1 MNDLGEV
8 FFVALKLGLTSFG
21 GPIAHFGYF
30 HAEYVERRK
39 WIDNDSFSELVAICQ
54 FLPGPASSQLGIG
67 IGAIRAGLLGGI
79 VAWLGFTLPSAI
91 ALLLF
96 AFYMKA
102 ADFSAAPWI
111 HGLQIV
117 AVAIVCQAVVL
128 MGRKLLVNGFL
139 LPMALAAMAGSLL
152 FNSIFS
158 QLAIVMIAGFLG
170 LVIFDPKALLAVK
183 NIRIGHGKGLATG
196 CLIVFLLLLFL
207 LPGIR
212 MLSDNYF
219 IAIADGFYRSGS
231 LVFGG
236 GHVVLPLLEK
246 EVVANGMIS
255 KDVFVA
261 GYGAAQAVPG
271 PLFTFAAFLGA
282 SSGGIFG
289 AILAIIAI
297 FLPAYLLVIGFLP
310 FWQRLR
316 QNKKIGGALI
326 GVNAAVVGLL
336 LAALYSPMWTSAIK
350 RPVDLFLFMV
360 LIFILMVWRLPPVLV
375 VLLGIIGSI
384 ALAHLGWF

>member
-1 MNDLGEV
+1 MNDLGEI

-79 VAWLGFTLPSAI
+79 VAWLGFTLPSAV
-91 ALLLF
+91 ALSLF

-117 AVAIVCQAVVL
+117 AVAVVCQAVL
-128 MGRKLLVNGFL
+128 FMGRKLLVNGFL
-139 LPMALAAMAGSLL
+139 LLMALAAMAASLL
-152 FNSIFS
+152 FNGIFS
-158 QLAIVMIAGFLG
+158 QLIIVVIAGFLG
-170 LVIFDPKALLAVK
+170 LVIFDFKELPRAEHVK
-183 NIRIGHGKGLATG
+183 IAHGKKLAMG
-196 CLIVFLLLLFL
+196 CLIIFLLLLFL
-207 LPGIR
+207 LPGLR
-212 MLSDNYF
+212 ALSDNYF
-219 IAIADGFYRSGS
+219 FAIADGFYRSGS

-255 KDVFVA
+255 KDIFLA

-316 QNKKIGGALI
+316 QNKKISRALI

-336 LAALYSPMWTSAIK
+336 LAALYSPLWTSAIK
-350 RPVDLFLFMV
+350 RPIDLLCFMV
-360 LIFILMVWRLPPVLV
+360 LLFILMVGRLPPVLV
-375 VLLGIIGSI
+375 VLIGIIGSI
-384 ALAHLGWF
+384 AMARFGWF